1 MSEPKLLELCI
12 GLGNQQMTIDKE
24 SVNKESV
31 IHKASTSYVILLAL
45 VAAIGG
51 FLFGFDT
58 AVINGAVGAL
68 GRAFQAN
75 SVEVGLAVSSA
86 LLGSAVGAFFAGQIA
101 DRYGRVKT
109 MIVAAGLFFLSAV
122 GSGIAFGIWDFMFW
136 RLVGGLA
143 VGAASVI
150 APAYIAEVSPA
161 HLRGRLGSL
170 QQLAIVSG
178 IFAALLCDYF
188 ITVGAGSADAPFWFG
203 VPAWRWMFWTEV
215 PPAILYGVGALLIP
229 ESPRYLVAQGRESE
243 AGTVLAR
250 VLGGDVQAKI
260 VEIRQTVLRERKP
273 QMSDLVGRHGLLPIV
288 WIGTAL
294 SVLQQLVGINVIFY
308 YSSVLWQAV
317 GFSEQNSLWITVITS
332 VTNIVTTLIA
342 IAFVDKFGR
351 KPLLILGSI
360 GMTLT
365 LGTLATVFGSA
376 TLDAAGNPTLT
387 GNAGIIAL
395 LAANLYVFCF
405 GFSWGPIVWV
415 MLGEMFNNRIRGAAL
430 SVAATAQWIA
440 NFAVSTSFPPLKD
453 VGLGF
458 AYGLYT
464 TAAAISLFFVLFFI
478 KETKG
483 KELEEMV

>member
-1 MSEPKLLELCI
+1 
-12 GLGNQQMTIDKE
+12 MTIH
-24 SVNKESV
+24 NQPV
-31 IHKASTSYVILLAL
+31 IHKASTSYVLMLAV

-68 GRAFQAN
+68 GRAYQAS
-75 SVEVGLAVSSA
+75 SVLVGLAVSSA
-86 LLGSAVGAFFAGQIA
+86 LLGSAVGAFFAGQLA

-109 MIVAAGLFFLSAV
+109 MIVAAGLFFISAI
-122 GSGIAFGIWDFMFW
+122 GSGIAFTIWDFMIW
-136 RLVGGLA
+136 RLVGGVA

-170 QQLAIVSG
+170 QQLAIVTG
-178 IFAALLCDYF
+178 IFVALLCDYF
-188 ITVGAGSADAPFWFG
+188 IAVGAGSAEAPFWFG
-203 VPAWRWMFWTEV
+203 VPAWRWMFWTEI
-215 PPAILYGVGALLIP
+215 PPAIAYAVGALRIP
-229 ESPRYLVAQGRESE
+229 ESPRYLVAQGREAE
-243 AGTVLAR
+243 AASVLAK
-250 VLGGDVQAKI
+250 VVGGDVQAK
-260 VEIRQTVLRERKP
+260 VQEIRQTVIRERKP
-273 QMSDLVGRHGLLPIV
+273 QLSDLMGRHGLLQIV
-288 WIGTAL
+288 WVGLGL

-332 VTNIVTTLIA
+332 VTNIVTTLVA

-365 LGTLATVFGSA
+365 LGTLASVFGSA
-376 TLDAAGNPTLT
+376 PLDAAGNPALT
-387 GNAGIIAL
+387 GNSGIIAL

-405 GFSWGPIVWV
+405 GFSWGPVVWV

-430 SVAATAQWIA
+430 SVAAAAQWVA
-440 NFAVSTSFPPLKD
+440 NFAVSTTFPPLKD

-464 TAAAISLFFVLFFI
+464 IAAAISLFFVLLLI